1 MQVGSINDGM
11 GCEERRSWNQ
21 WDAMS
26 LGACW
31 VDATK
36 KERRGLKREIGGWP
50 SQEQRQNV
58 ARIATKKLGRK
69 EIRRHNER
77 RGWEE
82 IGVQQRNASRGL
94 AAGRGGRNE

>member
-1 MQVGSINDGM
+1 MLEPVGCTVAG
-11 GCEERRSWNQ
+11 R
-21 WDAMS
+21 
-26 LGACW
+26 LW

-50 SQEQRQNV
+50 SKEQRQNV
-58 ARIATKKLGRK
+58 ARIVRKNLVEKKS
-69 EIRRHNER
+69 RRHNER

-94 AAGRGGRNE
+94 AAGTGGRNE